1 MYVDERD
8 AGVIR
13 RDEGWATMSSNAEG
27 KAQDPRR
34 SLGDFIV
41 ELESSGVGPVDTEL
55 CHLLWTECAGR
66 ARFAEAVLRAAATAG
81 VTVEP
86 ESAAFADW
94 VVELCPRLSL
104 ELGPGDT
111 AAASVLAQ
119 LSAVSETTAVRAL
132 TAVADDLLGGI
143 GVNDPEGVLIRLHS
157 SGTLTRVEDSVRG
170 SLLQVPTLVAAKL
183 RYDLTT
189 TPDAGPVVASL
200 LEVLIEHME
209 SAGTVEP
216 ELLSDVLLLAR
227 HGGYWPQLLR
237 VTEAVG
243 IPMFLL
249 TPRTACTAFR
259 LLPPKTRANW
269 PGLKFFGTLAE
280 DIDADSAAADPARIR
295 AAAIR
300 HTGPGLLRSRL
311 PPILG
316 DSAPGEDGSGEFRPD
331 GLPVNVID
339 TVRQL
344 IGLADSGRHGDA
356 AELGMRAATKM
367 PSVRGRSVVR
377 LLTAIALHHA
387 AKSRRALSLLKEI
400 EGPARAGHID
410 GDFLLPAIIAWTALI
425 SAVSGDCE
433 RADIHLALAA
443 ESSELSRAGDGT
455 GSVAGRSATRPSVI
469 IDELVTPPLRIAAAL
484 RALDRLDVQRAQ
496 TEIVALSAY
505 PELRTLWVYLPLI
518 ARTLAVLSA
527 KSESGLLFVN
537 DDAERYRD
545 SGGLSAAEKDLL
557 AFGRSM
563 VFIALGQLRWAE
575 LDRER
580 LSPACDAR
588 IVLDVRSMLVA
599 GRNDEAIA
607 CADTWFYHR
616 LLSPRN
622 RAELAAIRAAAKLR
636 TGDEA
641 AAQGDFTMAVSL
653 STWVS
658 SLLPLALLP
667 LPDRSRLVDLTAD
680 SPVWADAANE
690 FSVTFAS
697 STQLM
702 ERLCHIGSVS
712 VDLAEA
718 PQLNVGEAQLI
729 DLLARGLSVAE
740 IAGELQQ
747 VTGTVKNRLS
757 ALYRKF
763 GVSNR
768 ADVLSRARSLG
779 YLTPSQGPASGTR
792 PSQPRQGP
800 Q

>member
-1 MYVDERD
+1 
-8 AGVIR
+8 
-13 RDEGWATMSSNAEG
+13 MSSKAEG
-27 KAQDPRR
+27 KAYDPRL

-41 ELESSGVGPVDTEL
+41 ELESSGVGPVDSEL

-81 VTVEP
+81 VTVDP
-86 ESAAFADW
+86 GSAAFADW

-104 ELGPGDT
+104 ELGAGDT

-143 GVNDPEGVLIRLHS
+143 GVNDPEGVLVRLHS
-157 SGTLTRVEDSVRG
+157 SGILTCAEDQVRGHCTRVP
-170 SLLQVPTLVAAKL
+170 SLIAAKL
-183 RYDLTT
+183 RHELATT
-189 TPDAGPVVASL
+189 AGGGSAVAAL

-227 HGGYWPQLLR
+227 HGGCWPQLLR

-249 TPRTACTAFR
+249 TPRTACTTFR
-259 LLPPKTRANW
+259 LLPPKIRADW
-269 PGLKFFGTLAE
+269 PGLGFYGTLAE
-280 DIDADSAAADPARIR
+280 DIDADSAVDPARIR

-311 PPILG
+311 PAILG
-316 DSAPGEDGSGEFRPD
+316 ASTPREDESGEIRPD
-331 GLPVNVID
+331 GLPVDVVG

-344 IGLADSGRHGDA
+344 IGLADSGRHSDA
-356 AELGMRAATKM
+356 AELGILAAMEMR
-367 PSVRGRSVVR
+367 SVRGRSVVR

-387 AKSRRALSLLKEI
+387 TKSRRALSLLNEI

-433 RADIHLALAA
+433 RADAHLASAA
-443 ESSELSRAGDGT
+443 EPSETSRVGAGT
-455 GSVAGRSATRPSVI
+455 GSVAGRSETPPSVI
-469 IDELVTPPLRIAAAL
+469 IDEHVTPPLRIAAAL
-484 RALDRLDVQRAQ
+484 RALDRLDLERAQ
-496 TEIVALSAY
+496 AEFDALSAY

-545 SGGLSAAEKDLL
+545 SGVLSAAEKDLL
-557 AFGRSM
+557 AFGRST

-588 IVLDVRSMLVA
+588 IVLDVRSKLVA

-616 LLSPRN
+616 SLSPR
-622 RAELAAIRAAAKLR
+622 KP
-636 TGDEA
+636 
-641 AAQGDFTMAVSL
+641 AQNPPL
-653 STWVS
+653 SE
-658 SLLPLALLP
+658 P
-667 LPDRSRLVDLTAD
+667 AD
-680 SPVWADAANE
+680 QN
-690 FSVTFAS
+690 
-697 STQLM
+697 
-702 ERLCHIGSVS
+702 C
-712 VDLAEA
+712 
-718 PQLNVGEAQLI
+718 
-729 DLLARGLSVAE
+729 AR
-740 IAGELQQ
+740 
-747 VTGTVKNRLS
+747 
-757 ALYRKF
+757 
-763 GVSNR
+763 
-768 ADVLSRARSLG
+768 
-779 YLTPSQGPASGTR
+779 GTR
-792 PSQPRQGP
+792 PRRRVTS
-800 Q
+800 

>member
-1 MYVDERD
+1 
-8 AGVIR
+8 
-13 RDEGWATMSSNAEG
+13 MSSNAEG
-27 KAQDPRR
+27 TTQDPRLSR
-34 SLGDFIV
+34 GDFIV

-66 ARFAEAVLRAAATAG
+66 ARFAEAVLRAAAAAG
-81 VTVEP
+81 VNVDP
-86 ESAAFADW
+86 ESVSFADW
-94 VVELCPRLSL
+94 VVELCPRLPL
-104 ELGPGDT
+104 ELEPGDT
-111 AAASVLAQ
+111 AAASVLAL

-132 TAVADDLLGGI
+132 TAVTDDLLGGI

-157 SGTLTRVEDSVRG
+157 SGMLTRVEDPVRG
-170 SLLQVPTLVAAKL
+170 SLLQVRTLIAAKL

-227 HGGYWPQLLR
+227 RGGYWPQLQR

-259 LLPPKTRANW
+259 LLPPKARANW
-269 PGLKFFGTLAE
+269 PSLEIFGTLGE

-295 AAAIR
+295 SAAIR
-300 HTGPGLLRSRL
+300 HTGPGLLRPRL
-311 PPILG
+311 PGILG
-316 DSAPGEDGSGEFRPD
+316 TSAPGEAESGEVRPD
-331 GLPVNVID
+331 GLPVDVID

-344 IGLADSGRHGDA
+344 IGLADSGRHADA
-356 AELGMRAATKM
+356 AELGIRAAAKM

-387 AKSRRALSLLKEI
+387 AESRRALSLLHEI

-410 GDFLLPAIIAWTALI
+410 DDFLLPAIIAWTALI

-433 RADIHLALAA
+433 RADAHLALAA
-443 ESSELSRAGDGT
+443 EPSETGRAGALT
-455 GSVAGRSATRPSVI
+455 GPVGGRSATQPSVI
-469 IDELVTPPLRIAAAL
+469 IDELVTPPVRIAAAL
-484 RALDRLDVQRAQ
+484 RALDRLDLSRAQ
-496 TEIVALSAY
+496 AELDALSAY

-527 KSESGLLFVN
+527 EAESGLLFVN

-545 SGGLSAAEKDLL
+545 SGVLSEAEKDLL
-557 AFGRSM
+557 AFGRST

-580 LSPACDAR
+580 LSQACDAR
-588 IVLDVRSMLVA
+588 IVLDVRSKLVA
-599 GRNDEAIA
+599 GRNAEAIA

-616 LLSPRN
+616 SLRPRS

-641 AAQGDFTMAVSL
+641 AAQSDFTMAVSL

-667 LPDRSRLVDLTAD
+667 LPDRSRLIDLTAD
-680 SPVWADAANE
+680 SPVWAEAANE
-690 FSVTFAS
+690 FSKTFTS
-697 STQLM
+697 SELLM
-702 ERLCHIGSVS
+702 ERLREVSSVS
-712 VDLAEA
+712 VGRAET
-718 PQLNVGEAQLI
+718 PQLSAGEAQLI
-729 DLLARGLSVAE
+729 DFLARGLSVAE
-740 IAGELQQ
+740 IAEELHQ

-768 ADVLSRARSLG
+768 ADVLSRARSFG
-779 YLTPSQGPASGTR
+779 YLTEQDY
-792 PSQPRQGP
+792 
-800 Q
+800 

>member
-1 MYVDERD
+1 
-8 AGVIR
+8 
-13 RDEGWATMSSNAEG
+13 MSSKAEG
-27 KAQDPRR
+27 KAYDPRL

-41 ELESSGVGPVDTEL
+41 ELESSGVGPVDSEL

-81 VTVEP
+81 VTVDP
-86 ESAAFADW
+86 GSAAFADW

-104 ELGPGDT
+104 ELGAGDT
-111 AAASVLAQ
+111 AAASILAQ
-119 LSAVSETTAVRAL
+119 LSAVSETTALRAL

-143 GVNDPEGVLIRLHS
+143 GVNDPEGVLVRLHS
-157 SGTLTRVEDSVRG
+157 SGILTRADDQVRG
-170 SLLQVPTLVAAKL
+170 SLLQVPSLIAAKL
-183 RYDLTT
+183 RHELATT
-189 TPDAGPVVASL
+189 AGGGSAVAAL

-209 SAGTVEP
+209 SAGAVEP

-227 HGGYWPQLLR
+227 HGGYWTQLLR

-259 LLPPKTRANW
+259 LLPPKIRANW
-269 PGLKFFGTLAE
+269 PGLEFFGTLAE

-311 PPILG
+311 PAILG
-316 DSAPGEDGSGEFRPD
+316 ASAPGEDESGEIRPD
-331 GLPVNVID
+331 GLSVDVVG
-339 TVRQL
+339 TVRQM

-356 AELGMRAATKM
+356 AELGIRAAAKM

-387 AKSRRALSLLKEI
+387 TQSRRALSLLNEI

-433 RADIHLALAA
+433 RADAHLASAA
-443 ESSELSRAGDGT
+443 EPSETSRVGAGT
-455 GSVAGRSATRPSVI
+455 GSVAGRSETPPSVI
-469 IDELVTPPLRIAAAL
+469 IDEHVTPPLRIAAAL
-484 RALDRLDVQRAQ
+484 RALDRLDLERAQ
-496 TEIVALSAY
+496 AEFDALSAY

-545 SGGLSAAEKDLL
+545 SGVLSAAEKDLL
-557 AFGRSM
+557 AFGRST

-588 IVLDVRSMLVA
+588 IVLDVRSKLVA

-616 LLSPRN
+616 SLSPRS

-641 AAQGDFTMAVSL
+641 AAQSDFMMAVSL

-667 LPDRSRLVDLTAD
+667 LTDRSRLVDLTAD
-680 SPVWADAANE
+680 SPVWAEAASE
-690 FSVTFAS
+690 FAATFAS
-697 STQLM
+697 PAQLR
-702 ERLCHIGSVS
+702 ERLRRIGPVS

-718 PQLNVGEAQLI
+718 PQLNAGEAQLI

-779 YLTPSQGPASGTR
+779 YLTQ
-792 PSQPRQGP
+792 
-800 Q
+800 

>member
-1 MYVDERD
+1 
-8 AGVIR
+8 
-13 RDEGWATMSSNAEG
+13 MSSNAEG
-27 KAQDPRR
+27 TAQDPRL

-41 ELESSGVGPVDTEL
+41 ELESSGVGPVDTDL
-55 CHLLWTECAGR
+55 SHLLWTECAGR

-81 VTVEP
+81 VTVDP
-86 ESAAFADW
+86 ESVSFAEW

-119 LSAVSETTAVRAL
+119 LSDVSEKTAVRAL

-143 GVNDPEGVLIRLHS
+143 GVNDPDGVLSRLHS
-157 SGTLTRVEDSVRG
+157 SGILTRVEDLVRG
-170 SLLQVPTLVAAKL
+170 SLLQVPTLIAAKL
-183 RYDLTT
+183 RHDLATT
-189 TPDAGPVVASL
+189 AGGKPVIAAL

-227 HGGYWPQLLR
+227 HGGCWPQLLR

-249 TPRTACTAFR
+249 TPRTACTTFR
-259 LLPPKTRANW
+259 LLPPKIRADW
-269 PGLKFFGTLAE
+269 PGLGFYGTLAE
-280 DIDADSAAADPARIR
+280 DIDADSAVDPARIR
-295 AAAIR
+295 SAAIR

-311 PPILG
+311 PAILG
-316 DSAPGEDGSGEFRPD
+316 ASTPGEEESGEARTV
-331 GLPVNVID
+331 GLPTDVIG

-344 IGLADSGRHGDA
+344 IGLADSGRHSDA
-356 AELGMRAATKM
+356 AEVGILAAMEMR
-367 PSVRGRSVVR
+367 SVRGRSVVR

-387 AKSRRALSLLKEI
+387 TKSRRALSLLNEI

-425 SAVSGDCE
+425 AAVSGDCE
-433 RADIHLALAA
+433 RADAHLALAA
-443 ESSELSRAGDGT
+443 EPSELSRAGAET
-455 GSVAGRSATRPSVI
+455 GISTGRSETPPSVI

-484 RALDRLDVQRAQ
+484 RALDRLDLERAQ
-496 TEIVALSAY
+496 AEFDALSAY
-505 PELRTLWVYLPLI
+505 PEMRTLWVYLPLI

-527 KSESGLLFVN
+527 EAESGLLFVN
-537 DDAERYRD
+537 DAAERFRD
-545 SGGLSAAEKDLL
+545 SGVLSEAETDLL
-557 AFGRSM
+557 AIGRSM

-575 LDRER
+575 LDREK
-580 LSPACDAR
+580 LSPTCDAR
-588 IVLDVRSMLVA
+588 IVLDVRSKLVA

-616 LLSPRN
+616 SLGPRS

-641 AAQGDFTMAVSL
+641 AAKSDFLMAVSL

-667 LPDRSRLVDLTAD
+667 LPDRSRLIDLTAD
-680 SPVWADAANE
+680 SPVWAEAANE
-690 FSVTFAS
+690 FSETFTSPA
-697 STQLM
+697 QLM
-702 ERLCHIGSVS
+702 ERLREIGSVS
-712 VDLAEA
+712 VDRAET
-718 PQLNVGEAQLI
+718 PQLSAGEAQLI
-729 DLLARGLSVAE
+729 DFLARGLSVAE
-740 IAGELQQ
+740 IAEELHQ

-768 ADVLSRARSLG
+768 ADVLIRARSFG
-779 YLTPSQGPASGTR
+779 YLTEQHD
-792 PSQPRQGP
+792 
-800 Q
+800 